1 MSGQIPDDIVQEVKE
16 WLGYDYDPQTREAV
30 GWLVEND
37 PVGLRESFA
46 RRLAFGTGGM
56 RGLMGVGPNRL
67 NIYTVAAAAQAVAS
81 YMGAVYTDGR
91 ELRAVVA
98 YDSRNN
104 SQRFA
109 ETCAETL
116 AANGV
121 RTYLFDGVRPVPEL
135 SYAVR
140 VLRCQVGVT
149 ITASHNPKEYNG
161 FKLYW
166 ANGGQVVA
174 PHDAG
179 VVTVMGR
186 ITKFEHV
193 KRGGEKKL
201 IIPVGEELDE
211 VYLNLLM
218 GYDFTPELRS
228 ARASLK
234 VVYTPIHGA
243 GTRLAPLLLK
253 RLGFAQVSVVSKQS
267 LPDGEFPSVTSPNPE
282 DAAALALAVEQAQ
295 SAGATLVL
303 GTDPDADR
311 VGAAVADGHGAFVHL
326 DGEQIGLLMANYV
339 LAMRRRAK
347 SISKKDYM
355 VRTVVTTPL
364 IDALARSFGVATYA
378 VPTGFKY
385 IAALI
390 DAMGPSK
397 NFLMGIEESHGYLVG
412 SELRDKDGIQACG
425 IFAQLAAWA
434 ASRGC
439 SPLDDLDAIY
449 RQVGFSRRAQRSK
462 VLTGIE
468 GQRAIADRMAAL
480 RREPPVALAGE
491 RVVETLD
498 LLALP
503 TTRRPAKEGSL
514 VLMNPSDTLQYITD
528 SGSIVTVRPSGTEP
542 KVKYYATVRMPY
554 ESYEK
559 TSREAEARA
568 HALIDALEG

>member
-81 YMGAVYTDGR
+81 YLGAVYTDGR

-179 VVTVMGR
+179 VVAVMGR

-311 VGAAVADGHGAFVHL
+311 VGAA
-326 DGEQIGLLMANYV
+326 
-339 LAMRRRAK
+339 K
-347 SISKKDYM
+347 CISKKDYM

-364 IDALARSFGVATYA
+364 IDALARSFGVETYA

-390 DAMGPSK
+390 DAMGPTK

-439 SPLDDLDAIY
+439 SPLDDLETIY

-480 RREPPVALAGE
+480 RRDPPAALAGE

-498 LLALP
+498 FLALP
-503 TTRRPAKEGSL
+503 LTRRPAKEGSL